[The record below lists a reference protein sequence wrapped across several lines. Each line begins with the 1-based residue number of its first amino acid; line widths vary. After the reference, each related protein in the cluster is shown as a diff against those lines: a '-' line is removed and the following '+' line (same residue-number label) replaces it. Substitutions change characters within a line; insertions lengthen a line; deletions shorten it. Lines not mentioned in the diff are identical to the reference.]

1 MTIIRIEHS
10 SNYTCISNQ
19 AIRDKRLSYKA
30 RGLHHLLLSYPNNWT
45 VNIDHLVAASDK
57 DGRAAVMSAIEE
69 LQAHGYMTMRRI
81 RNEQTGQFVGWE
93 KVIRETPIP
102 QDEAIP
108 AEVRKSNLGKKDRKI
123 GTATEVRKSNLGETE
138 VRKSNV
144 GETEVRKTVLRS
156 SRKTDKP
163 HDGKSE
169 DIINNHNSNKYL
181 DREVSITP
189 LPPCGERQVSG
200 TQLELCFSQA
210 LECNTHPLASH
221 TERSHSPG
229 LQVKN
234 FCGEKLSAPCSPV
247 ENLPKA
253 GSTQTALSPVEVV
266 AVSQN
271 QSGERFSRDRSQY
284 PKNYAAN
291 VAQDSS
297 APAAINGSDRLPWET
312 GRRGVFDPDFEQHM
326 ARSLGNYP
334 AYKDLL
340 PGELLVKV
348 RKHICAAKYDLKR
361 RDELEI
367 EWSAM
372 HSLPQLP
379 DGVSKAEVGAAK
391 TYAHFAHLFGVR

>member
-19 AIRDKRLSYKA
+19 AIRDQRLSYKA
-30 RGLHHLLLSYPNNWT
+30 RGLHHLLLSYPNNWQ
-45 VNIDHLVAASDK
+45 VNIDHLVGASDK
-57 DGRAAVMSAIEE
+57 DGRAAIMSAIEE
-69 LQAHGYMTMRRI
+69 LQEHGYMTMRRI

-108 AEVRKSNLGKKDRKI
+108 AEVRKSDVGRKARKT
-123 GTATEVRKSNLGETE
+123 GTVTEVRKSNLGETE
-138 VRKSNV
+138 VRKS
-144 GETEVRKTVLRS
+144 VLR
-156 SRKTDKP
+156 KNHQTEKP
-163 HDGKSE
+163 HDGKSD

-189 LPPCGERQVSG
+189 LPPAGEMGERE

-210 LECNTHPLASH
+210 MECNTHPLASH
-221 TERSHSPG
+221 TERSHPPG

-234 FCGEKLSAPCSPV
+234 FCGEKLSAPRESV
-247 ENLPKA
+247 ENLLTANPA
-253 GSTQTALSPVEVV
+253 QTAFSPVEVV
-266 AVSQN
+266 PGSQN
-271 QSGERFSRDRSQY
+271 QSGERFSRDRLQY
-284 PKNYAAN
+284 PKNI
-291 VAQDSS
+291 D
-297 APAAINGSDRLPWET
+297 GSVSEAERSYRLPWET

-367 EWSAM
+367 EWEAM
-372 HSLPQLP
+372 HSLPQL
-379 DGVSKAEVGAAK
+379 GGTVSSTDIAAAK
-391 TYAHFAHLFGVR
+391 TYAHFAHLFGVTS

>member
-19 AIRDKRLSYKA
+19 AIRDQRLSYKA

-45 VNIDHLVAASDK
+45 VNINHLVAASDK
-57 DGRAAVMSAIEE
+57 DGRAAVMSALEE
-69 LQAHGYMTMRRI
+69 LQEHGYMTMRRV

-108 AEVRKSNLGKKDRKI
+108 AELRKSDVGRKARKT
-123 GTATEVRKSNLGETE
+123 GTATEVGKSDVGKPE
-138 VRKSNV
+138 VRKSDV
-144 GETEVRKTVLRS
+144 SHTEVRKTALRS
-156 SRKTDKP
+156 SHQTDKP
-163 HDGKSE
+163 HDGKS
-169 DIINNHNSNKYL
+169 DCIISTNQNKYL
-181 DREVSITP
+181 NQKVSITP

-210 LECNTHPLASH
+210 LECNTRPLASH
-221 TERSHSPG
+221 TEQSQLQR
-229 LQVKN
+229 LQVKH
-234 FCGEKLSAPCSPV
+234 FCGEKLSAPRESV
-247 ENLPKA
+247 ENLLTANPA
-253 GSTQTALSPVEVV
+253 QTAFSPVEVV

-284 PKNYAAN
+284 PKNI
-291 VAQDSS
+291 D
-297 APAAINGSDRLPWET
+297 GSVSEAERSYRLPWET
-312 GRRGVFDPDFEQHM
+312 GRRGVFDPNFEQHM

-367 EWSAM
+367 EWEAM
-372 HSLPQLP
+372 HSLPQMP

-391 TYAHFAHLFGVR
+391 TYAHFAHLFGVTS